1 MICPYCNRK
10 PNEIPEYQQGA
21 QENEMNP
28 IEYVRM
34 DEGTYHVQTDLFCC
48 SDCYF
53 SQGMPLNTELVQAF
67 MRYRAKVVE
76 LSGWEVTP

>member
-10 PNEIPEYQQGA
+10 PNEIPEYVEQA
-21 QENEMNP
+21 NKLEMSPN
-28 IEYVRM
+28 EYVRM

-76 LSGWEVTP
+76 LSGC